1 MDKAAERLSEWF
13 GSVPFILLHVAW
25 WVAWLALGKDLEM
38 LITIVSLEAILL
50 SLLILRAE
58 NVAQTRFEEQIKRDI
73 TKSNEQLK
81 LLNAIIKEQK
91 EQRFQR

>member
-13 GSVPFILLHVAW
+13 GSAPFILIHIVW
-25 WVAWLALGKDLEM
+25 WGAWLIMGQDLEL

-58 NVAQTRFEEQIKRDI
+58 NVAQQRFEEQIKKDI
-73 TKSNEQLK
+73 AKSNKQLK
-81 LLNAIIKEQK
+81 MLGDIMKEIK